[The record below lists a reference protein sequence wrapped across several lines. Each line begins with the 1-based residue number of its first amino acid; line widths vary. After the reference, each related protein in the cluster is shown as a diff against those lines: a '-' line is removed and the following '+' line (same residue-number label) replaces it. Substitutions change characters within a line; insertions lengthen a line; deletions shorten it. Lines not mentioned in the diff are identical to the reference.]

1 MIVRTSI
8 KLIVLNILLFI
19 LSLTFLR
26 SLLIMIVG
34 KSIFKK
40 AKHNTKNVYFPILN
54 LFTMLDVLDIS
65 IFYAILLF
73 IPVVNLYPL
82 TLMSY
87 KLGKDFN
94 VSKPFMIGLI
104 LCPVVFYYI
113 LSKKD
118 YKFRM
123 NKDDAFKT
131 LDSSSSKMNLILE
144 EKEEKIPIVE
154 L

>member
-26 SLLIMIVG
+26 SLLIMVVG

-40 AKHNTKNVYFPILN
+40 AKYNTRNVYFPILN

-94 VSKPFMIGLI
+94 VSKLFMIGLI

-123 NKDDAFKT
+123 NKDAAFKT